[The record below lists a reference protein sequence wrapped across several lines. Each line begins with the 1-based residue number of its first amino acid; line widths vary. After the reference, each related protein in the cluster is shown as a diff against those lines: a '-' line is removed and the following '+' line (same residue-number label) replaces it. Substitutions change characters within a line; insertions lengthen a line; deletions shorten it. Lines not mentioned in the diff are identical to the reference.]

1 VTGPRS
7 PADREG
13 TAASFEP
20 TDAELVDHFRNGDQA
35 AFGLL
40 MARHERRVYNIAY
53 RMLGRTEDARDA
65 AQDAF
70 LSCFRHLGAFRG
82 DSAFTTWLH
91 RITVNA
97 CYDAL
102 RKRPP
107 DPSPWDEIA
116 EPAPARDHADQA
128 VAAVDVQRGLARVP
142 IEFRGALVLCDI
154 QGLPYAEAARVL
166 QVPTGTVKS
175 RLHRG
180 RVALARILRGEPPPA
195 LGASKPP
202 TVDPTTNPA
211 PEAVHDERSDSSRS
225 MTSE

>member
-1 VTGPRS
+1 MTGPWS
-7 PADREG
+7 PADGEG
-13 TAASFEP
+13 ASASVEP
-20 TDAELVDHFRNGDQA
+20 TDAELVDHFRGGDQE
-35 AFGLL
+35 AFGVL

-70 LSCFRHLGAFRG
+70 LSCFRHLGSFRG
-82 DSAFTTWLH
+82 DAAFTTWLH

-107 DPSPWDEIA
+107 DPSPWDEIP

-128 VAAVDVQRGLARVP
+128 VAAVDVQRGLAQVP
-142 IEFRGALVLCDI
+142 IEFRGALILCDI
-154 QGLPYAEAARVL
+154 QGMPYEEAARVL

-195 LGASKPP
+195 TGPSKPP
-202 TVDPTTNPA
+202 TNDPGNQAGTENRA
-211 PEAVHDERSDSSRS
+211 R
-225 MTSE
+225 